1 MDADTGDVVVTGAAA
16 IDRETRDAYRLTVVA
31 TDRGN
36 LSAEASLTVRVADVN
51 DNAPA
56 FRAVAVYG
64 RDKVRA
70 AAGGRSAAA
79 GVTVTLDD
87 RAVPRR
93 LDNATVTAVVWLPE
107 TVQPGTPVLAVRAED
122 ADGGAAGGAAPVVYR
137 LARGALE
144 FAVHPVTGQ
153 LSVVGALRVGEQEL
167 NVTAED
173 EGGRA
178 AWMLIVVVVEEDV
191 LFQKK

>member
-1 MDADTGDVVVTGAAA
+1 MDPDTGHVVVSGAAA
-16 IDRETRDAYRLTVVA
+16 VDRETRDAYRLKVVA

-36 LSAEASLTVRVADVN
+36 RSSEAALTVRVTDAN

-56 FRAVAVYG
+56 FDAVTVYG

-70 AAGGRSAAA
+70 AVGGAAA
-79 GVTVTLDD
+79 RANVTVTLGD
-87 RAVPRR
+87 RPAPRR
-93 LDNATVTAVVWLPE
+93 LDNATLAAAVWLPE
-107 TVQPGTPVLAVRAED
+107 TVPPGTPVLAVHAAD
-122 ADGGAAGGAAPVVYR
+122 ADLGGAPVAYR
-137 LARGALE
+137 LARGGLE

-153 LSVVGALRVGEQEL
+153 LSAVGALRVGQQEL

-173 EGGRA
+173 EGGRT
-178 AWMLIVVVVEEDV
+178 AWMLILVVVEEDV